1 MVADIVAVL
10 VAIGLA
16 VAVARHVRYVSPEER
31 QQQRIREIVKRGP
44 VDYGPPVSFGTR
56 WSDGFRTLDEQ
67 RELAEQ
73 AARRQRTDH
82 PRDEEGRLR

>member
-10 VAIGLA
+10 VAIGFAYA
-16 VAVARHVRYVSPEER
+16 VWHHTRYRSPEER
-31 QQQRIREIVKRGP
+31 QQERIRQIVKTYGKSSRRDVGP
-44 VDYGPPVSFGTR
+44 VVSR
-56 WSDGFRTLDEQ
+56 HYRTLDEQ

-73 AARRQRTDH
+73 AARRQHTDH